1 MLHANIYLI
10 PPHKFM
16 TKSMEDEN
24 FSWIRKYYYCEGSFS
39 VFPSLASSGNMRCI
53 ILRTIIFLCRYAT
66 NTKSSPGS
74 CIINAPSGNICWIT
88 VRTMIEASP
97 LTSRISATNAKFHPD
112 LELLMQ
118 HRGTYVRLQST
129 RCIRIKS
136 DLILFNSISYFSQ
149 GEYFRT
155 FWTF

>member
-1 MLHANIYLI
+1 
-10 PPHKFM
+10 
-16 TKSMEDEN
+16 
-24 FSWIRKYYYCEGSFS
+24 
-39 VFPSLASSGNMRCI
+39 MRCI

-149 GEYFRT
+149 GEYFKT
-155 FWTF
+155 FQTFQTSKEIKREKYFWIHVISNKCCCYLDLSFVVQNAKN